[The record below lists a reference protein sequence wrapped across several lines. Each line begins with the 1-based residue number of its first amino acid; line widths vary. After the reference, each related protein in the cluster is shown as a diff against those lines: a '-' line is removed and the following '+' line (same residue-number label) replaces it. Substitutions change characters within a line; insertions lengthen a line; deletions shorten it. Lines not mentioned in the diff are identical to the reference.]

1 MTDFPTSEF
10 EERLAR
16 AQAAMGAA
24 GLDALLLNTEA
35 EVRYF
40 TGFRSLFWQSPTR
53 PWFVIVP
60 QSGELIAVIPSIG
73 ADLMGRMWVND
84 IRTWPSPRGSDEG
97 VSLLID
103 ALTGFDRIGVPMGEE
118 ASLRMSLTDFRVVE
132 AKISGRFEDCSN
144 LIKDLRTV
152 KSAAE
157 IAILRK
163 ICAIGSNAFARIS
176 DVANIGDPLAEV
188 FRKFKITLLEEGAEE
203 VPYLVGGAG
212 LGGYGDVISPPDQTP
227 LKEGDVLMLDTGST
241 LQGYFCDFDRNF
253 AIGRALPEA
262 ADAHHRLWEVTE
274 AGFEAARAGVTCSE
288 LFATMAKGLGGES
301 SVGRIG
307 HGLGMQLT
315 EWPSIAAHDHTVLQA
330 GMVMTLEPSLMIDD
344 NRMMVVEENI
354 LITDGAP
361 EMLTTRVKRDIE
373 VI

>member
-1 MTDFPTSEF
+1 MTDFSVSEF
-10 EERLAR
+10 EQRLKL
-16 AQAAMGAA
+16 AQAAIAA
-24 GLDALLLNTEA
+24 EGFDALLLNTEA

-84 IRTWPSPRGSDEG
+84 IRTWPSPRGTDEG

-103 ALTGFDRIGVPMGEE
+103 ALGEFDRIGVPMGEE
-118 ASLRMSLTDFRVVE
+118 ASLRMSLTDFRTIE
-132 AKISGRFEDCSN
+132 ARVSGRFDDCSN
-144 LIKDLRTV
+144 LIKGLRTV
-152 KSAAE
+152 KSEAE
-157 IAILRK
+157 IAVLSK
-163 ICAIGSNAFARIS
+163 ICAIGSNAFARLPE
-176 DVANIGDPLAEV
+176 VAGAGDPLNEV

-212 LGGYGDVISPPDQTP
+212 RGGYGDVISPPDGTP
-227 LKEGDVLMLDTGST
+227 LADGDVLMLDTGST

-253 AIGRALPEA
+253 AVGKALPEA
-262 ADAHHRLWEVTE
+262 QAAHTKLWDVTQ
-274 AGFEAARAGVTCSE
+274 AGFEAAKAGVTCSE
-288 LFATMAKGLGGES
+288 LFATMSKVLGGAS
-301 SVGRIG
+301 DIGRIG

-315 EWPSIAAHDHTVLQA
+315 EWPSIAAHDDTVLQA

-354 LITDGAP
+354 LITDGAAQ
-361 EMLTTRVKRDIE
+361 MLTTRVGQE
-373 VI
+373 MVVI